1 VLADGSTGYSAALSL
16 PTDSSLWIRMNLIDE
31 RGNTKLVGNP
41 VYFIP

>member
-1 VLADGSTGYSAALSL
+1 MAARALSL
-16 PTDSSLWIRMNLIDE
+16 PTDSSLWVRMELIDD